1 MRAHLRTRSALSVRE
16 AIAKPL
22 PTMNH
27 ADLGSGDTPLEQL
40 LKIRHALV
48 DRIWQGLVV
57 IAVLGAPLS
66 ASRSIIT
73 GWMALYTLHLAVAL
87 LVVAVYWFRARIPF
101 AVKSAMILL
110 IFWAIGLAGVST
122 FGMLGT
128 AYWWLVLSSLLVS
141 TLYSIRAGVVCAA
154 VVTATLAVAGAG
166 FISGVLVVPV
176 DANDYI
182 VSIPAWATLLLA
194 TMVTPFIVFQAI
206 AAYQRTTLDLLDEV
220 HKQRDLIQ
228 QLATHD
234 QLTGLP
240 SLTLADD
247 RLQIA
252 LHAARRSGKKVAL
265 LFIDLDGFKEVNDSL
280 GHDAGDHVLKEV
292 AIRLLSA
299 VRVEDTAARV
309 GGDEFIA
316 ILGNLADGKVAAQI
330 AERAIAAISAPIN
343 YKGNPISVGA
353 SIGIALFPDHADEAD
368 TLRRAADVAMY
379 SVKVSGKNRFAF
391 AEREHGAARPEA
403 IS

>member
-1 MRAHLRTRSALSVRE
+1 
-16 AIAKPL
+16 
-22 PTMNH
+22 MNH

-66 ASRSIIT
+66 ASRFIIT

-101 AVKSAMILL
+101 AVKSALILL
-110 IFWAIGLAGVST
+110 IFWVIGLAGVSKL
-122 FGMLGT
+122 GMLGA

-316 ILGNLADGKVAAQI
+316 ILGTLADGQVAAEI

-353 SIGIALFPDHADEAD
+353 SIGIGLFPDHADDAEK
-368 TLRRAADVAMY
+368 LRRAADVAMY

-391 AEREHGAARPEA
+391 AEHEQEAAVLEK
-403 IS
+403 IL

>member
-1 MRAHLRTRSALSVRE
+1 MNPTNLQSV
-16 AIAKPL
+16 
-22 PTMNH
+22 
-27 ADLGSGDTPLEQL
+27 DTPQEQL
-40 LKIRHALV
+40 LKIQHALV
-48 DRIWQGLVV
+48 DRIWQGMVV
-57 IAVLGAPLS
+57 VALLGAPIS
-66 ASRSIIT
+66 ASRSIFT
-73 GWMALYTLHLAVAL
+73 GWITLYTLHVSVAL
-87 LVVAVYWFRARIPF
+87 VVVAVYWFRARISF
-101 AVKSAMILL
+101 GVKSALMLL
-110 IFWAIGLAGVST
+110 IFWAIGLAGVFT
-122 FGMLGT
+122 LGILGA

-141 TLYSIRAGVVCAA
+141 TLYSIRAGVICAT
-154 VVTATLAVAGAG
+154 VVTAILAVAGAG

-176 DANDYI
+176 DANSYI
-182 VSIPAWATLLLA
+182 VSVPVWATLLLA
-194 TMVTPFIVFQAI
+194 TIVTPFIVFLAI

-220 HKQRDLIQ
+220 HRQRDLIQ

-240 SLTLADD
+240 LLALAAD

-265 LFIDLDGFKEVNDSL
+265 LFIDLDGFKGVNDSL

-292 AIRLLSA
+292 AVRLLSA
-299 VRVEDTAARV
+299 MRVEDTAARV

-316 ILGNLADGKVAAQI
+316 ILGTLTDGQLAAQI
-330 AERAIAAISAPIN
+330 AERAIAAISAPIR

-353 SIGIALFPDHADEAD
+353 SIGIGLFPDHADDAE

-379 SVKVSGKNRFAF
+379 SVKVGGKNRFAF
-391 AEREHGAARPEA
+391 AKREHGTGAPEE